1 MVSCIPAPK
10 YRLFA
15 PAAVLFAGGCAW
27 ESVQSTL
34 HPAGPA
40 AAEIAWLWWFMF
52 WAFTAVFAL
61 VVMLLACAIMK
72 RPRSLSAGNGPIET
86 DDNRPPLGGTR
97 FIVAGG
103 ILLPVVVLTPLFLL
117 SLNASATL
125 NRKPEGLTIRVIGH
139 MWWWEVRYPEQ
150 RIVTANE
157 IHIPAGQPVRLELTS
172 ADVIHS
178 FWVPR
183 LHGKRDLIPGLTT
196 VFWIQADQPG
206 VYRGQCAEYCG
217 TQHANMAFHVVALPK
232 EQFDTWLAAPG
243 KARPTPANA
252 DDPPGYRVFLKAGC
266 GQCHAIDGTP
276 AIGTAG
282 PDLTH
287 VGSRGSIGAGM
298 LPNNRGNL
306 AGWVANPQAIKP
318 GAKMPRTY
326 LSGDDLT
333 ALVSYLE
340 GLK

>member
-1 MVSCIPAPK
+1 
-10 YRLFA
+10 
-15 PAAVLFAGGCAW
+15 
-27 ESVQSTL
+27 
-34 HPAGPA
+34 
-40 AAEIAWLWWFMF
+40 
-52 WAFTAVFAL
+52 
-61 VVMLLACAIMK
+61 
-72 RPRSLSAGNGPIET
+72 
-86 DDNRPPLGGTR
+86 
-97 FIVAGG
+97 
-103 ILLPVVVLTPLFLL
+103 VLTPVFLL

-183 LHGKRDLIPGLTT
+183 LHGKRDLIPGLET
-196 VFWIQADQPG
+196 VFWIQADEPG

-232 EQFDTWLAAPG
+232 EQFDAWLAAPG
-243 KARPTPANA
+243 KARPSPANA
-252 DDPPGYRVFLKAGC
+252 DGSPGYRVFLKAGC

-326 LSGDDLT
+326 LSGDDLM